1 MPDGTHRLVVPVA
14 DAAITLNGQPVPDPD
29 LLDVIGDTEVVIRLL
44 RDFVGMLKSELP
56 DKAATPRYREAGGRS
71 AARSYNTEKIL
82 ARLMGA
88 SDMDPG
94 ANLFDAIRLALDR
107 DALRLTWRW
116 TELKGLYETL
126 DLPMTIVRHEIEDGD
141 LDADVG
147 EVWTTATKVEAVP
160 DAG

>member
-1 MPDGTHRLVVPVA
+1 MPDGTHRLVAPVA
-14 DAAITLNGQPVPDPD
+14 DAAITLNGQPVPDSD
-29 LLDVIGDTEVVIRLL
+29 LLDVIGDTEVVIRML

-71 AARSYNTEKIL
+71 AARSYNTDRIL
-82 ARLMGA
+82 AKVAAVRPGGEMMSVLRHLMA
-88 SDMDPG
+88 
-94 ANLFDAIRLALDR
+94 R

-116 TELKGLYETL
+116 TELKGVYESL

-141 LDADVG
+141 PDADVG

>member
-1 MPDGTHRLVVPVA
+1 MPDGTHRLVAPVA

-71 AARSYNTEKIL
+71 AARSYNTDRIL
-82 ARLMGA
+82 ANVITVIDGA
-88 SDMDPG
+88 DMVSV
-94 ANLFDAIRLALDR
+94 LRYLRDR

-116 TELKGLYETL
+116 TELKGVYESL

-141 LDADVG
+141 PDADVG

>member
-1 MPDGTHRLVVPVA
+1 MPDGTHRLVAPVA

-29 LLDVIGDTEVVIRLL
+29 LLDVIGDTEVVIRML

-71 AARSYNTEKIL
+71 AARSYNTDRIL
-82 ARLMGA
+82 AKVAEDIGGSTVEVLRYLR
-88 SDMDPG
+88 DQ
-94 ANLFDAIRLALDR
+94 DAV
-107 DALRLTWRW
+107 RLTWRW
-116 TELKGLYETL
+116 TELKGVFQAL
-126 DLPMTIVRHEIEDGD
+126 DIPMTITSHEIVDGD

>member
-1 MPDGTHRLVVPVA
+1 MPHGTHVLVAPVA
-14 DAAITLNGQPVPDPD
+14 KAAIVLSKQPVPDDD

-44 RDFVGMLKSELP
+44 RGFVGMLKSELP

-71 AARSYNTEKIL
+71 AARSYNTDRIL
-82 ARLMGA
+82 ANVITVIDGA
-88 SDMDPG
+88 DMVSV
-94 ANLFDAIRLALDR
+94 LRYLRDR

-116 TELKGLYETL
+116 TELKGVYESL

-141 LDADVG
+141 PDADVG
-147 EVWTTATKVEAVP
+147 EVWTTATKVEAVT

>member
-29 LLDVIGDTEVVIRLL
+29 LLDVIGDTEVVIRML

-71 AARSYNTEKIL
+71 AARSYNTDRIL
-82 ARLMGA
+82 AKVA
-88 SDMDPG
+88 SDVGGTIAEVLRYLRDK
-94 ANLFDAIRLALDR
+94 

-116 TELKGLYETL
+116 TELKGVYETL

-141 LDADVG
+141 PDADVG

>member
-1 MPDGTHRLVVPVA
+1 MPDGTHRLVAPVA

-29 LLDVIGDTEVVIRLL
+29 LLDVIGDTEVVIRML

-71 AARSYNTEKIL
+71 AARSYNTDRIL
-82 ARLMGA
+82 AKVA
-88 SDMDPG
+88 SDVGGTIAEVLRYLRDK
-94 ANLFDAIRLALDR
+94 

-116 TELKGLYETL
+116 TELKGVYETL

-141 LDADVG
+141 PDADVG